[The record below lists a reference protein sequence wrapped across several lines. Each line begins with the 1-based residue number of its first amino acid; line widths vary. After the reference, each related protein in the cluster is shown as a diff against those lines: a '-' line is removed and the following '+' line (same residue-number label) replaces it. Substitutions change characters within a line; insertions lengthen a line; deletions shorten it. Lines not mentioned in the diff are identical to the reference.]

1 MGCGQTLLKGRE
13 IASVQ
18 PKERYDIRSRTII
31 KYKEGLVSQDQLVAD
46 EAKAFLYSCMDFR
59 LLDDIVYFMNL
70 IGYNNNYDQFIL
82 GGGSLAFASEKFKNW
97 RKIGKE
103 HLDLGIKLH
112 KIKEIICID
121 HEKCGAYKYCYPDM
135 KPEEEK
141 QKHIENMTIFEKKFK
156 KSHPE
161 IEVHCYYMYLTG
173 SVEKI
178 N

>member
-46 EAKAFLYSCMDFR
+46 EAKAFLYRCMDFR

-82 GGGSLAFASEKFKNW
+82 GGGSLAFASEKFKN
-97 RKIGKE
+97 
-103 HLDLGIKLH
+103 
-112 KIKEIICID
+112 
-121 HEKCGAYKYCYPDM
+121 
-135 KPEEEK
+135 
-141 QKHIENMTIFEKKFK
+141 
-156 KSHPE
+156 
-161 IEVHCYYMYLTG
+161 
-173 SVEKI
+173 
-178 N
+178 